1 MSDLPKRKVR
11 KGLNKKELYSK
22 IIYKKKMKKKGGR
35 KYSPK
40 GMDVLILWNETKIR
54 KPTQRKKTK
63 KNSQK
68 ESSNKAKWTF

>member
-1 MSDLPKRKVR
+1 
-11 KGLNKKELYSK
+11 
-22 IIYKKKMKKKGGR
+22 MKKKGGR